1 MAEQLFKPGT
11 IGEVI
16 AERKFSILSAPG
28 QGAIVKVLLGRPER
42 LPDGPDF
49 YCPFQILGIGPD
61 KVRCAY
67 GIDAFQAIQLAM
79 AAIGPLLKSLCE
91 SEDATLR
98 WEGDEGGNLGF
109 PIPV

>member
-1 MAEQLFKPGT
+1 MAEPLFKPST

-16 AERKFSILSAPG
+16 AERKFSVVSTPEG
-28 QGAIVKVLLGRPER
+28 EDVVKILLGKPEK

-49 YCPFQILGIGPD
+49 YCPFQIVGMGPD

-79 AAIGPLLKSLCE
+79 TAIGAFLKSLCE
-91 SEDATLR
+91 SEGAKLR
-98 WEGDEGGNLGF
+98 WEGDDGGDLGF
-109 PIPV
+109 PSPV